1 MKFLYLLIAII
12 SVQVFSSDETK
23 DKLISNVPERI
34 LFVGNSYLYYND
46 SLHNHFRRMV
56 EEAFP
61 SRIDNLEFK

>member
-34 LFVGNSYLYYND
+34 LL
-46 SLHNHFRRMV
+46 
-56 EEAFP
+56 
-61 SRIDNLEFK
+61 